1 MRRLGK
7 LLKIS
12 GVILLVIGSIL
23 IVIGY
28 IGILLK
34 DGFGELREVMSPF
47 NLSNFIAVII
57 TLSPAAILYFL
68 WQCEPSRSFFR

>member
-1 MRRLGK
+1 MRILGK
-7 LLKIS
+7 AFKIL
-12 GVILLVIGSIL
+12 GYIFLIIGCII

-47 NLSNFIAVII
+47 NISNFIAVIL

-68 WQCEPSRSFFR
+68 GEYFINKADG